1 MPVVAAEG
9 YRGQALERR
18 TYTIARPLL
27 DILVSFSPIMAMS
40 RFPFVQLSFQMH
52 PRVGVLYDVV
62 RVIVKKFLAVQHFM
76 SHLLFV
82 SAYELHHVCS

>member
-18 TYTIARPLL
+18 TYKIARPLL
-27 DILVSFSPIMAMS
+27 DILVSFSPTMAMS
-40 RFPFVQLSFQMH
+40 RFPFVQFSFQMN

-62 RVIVKKFLAVQHFM
+62 RVIVKN
-76 SHLLFV
+76 SLLF
-82 SAYELHHVCS
+82 SIHVTFIIYSGV